1 MGDRLDCGPSSPGVH
16 PLEWSIMFRI
26 KKIDTQSPLYPQ
38 ECDLR
43 ESVLLRPIGYDMSR
57 FRSEY
62 PEMEDEL
69 EHFVA
74 VVDHPS
80 GTRVVGCA
88 VLRGN
93 YPEDGSGKV
102 MQVAVDPQRQGEGI
116 GRHLII
122 AIESHGFGRLGLDRL
137 FCHAQL
143 SAIPFYERLGWT
155 VDSDVFTEAGIEHR
169 KLSIRNTAPESDG
182 V

>member
-1 MGDRLDCGPSSPGVH
+1 
-16 PLEWSIMFRI
+16 MFRI
-26 KKIDTQSPLYPQ
+26 ERIDTQSPLYPQ
-38 ECDLR
+38 ECELR
-43 ESVLLRPIGYDMSR
+43 EQVLLRPIGYDMER
-57 FRSEY
+57 YLAEY
-62 PEMEDEL
+62 SDMEQEF

-88 VLRGN
+88 LLRGN
-93 YPEDGSGKV
+93 YPEDGCGKV
-102 MQVAVDPQRQGEGI
+102 TQVAVDPQRQGEGI

-122 AIESHGFGRLGLDRL
+122 AIESHGFGRLGLSQL

-169 KLSIRNTAPESDG
+169 KLSIRNTAPDSEAL
-182 V
+182 